1 VSSDRDLSSRREE
14 SPEVIEGGAARR
26 GSESAARDQA
36 SGRAG
41 VGEPLAG
48 ARAGS
53 EQALATVRVRVNS
66 GERSFGAGTSIAGLL
81 DALGVSTPRVA
92 VERNRAIVPKAAYD
106 STLLEEGDE
115 LEVVE
120 FVGGG

>member
-1 VSSDRDLSSRREE
+1 MSSDAIPAER
-14 SPEVIEGGAARR
+14 
-26 GSESAARDQA
+26 
-36 SGRAG
+36 
-41 VGEPLAG
+41 
-48 ARAGS
+48 
-53 EQALATVRVRVNS
+53 VRVRVN
-66 GERSFGAGTSIAGLL
+66 GDERSLGAGTSIAGLL

-115 LEVVE
+115 LEFVE

>member
-1 VSSDRDLSSRREE
+1 VSSDA
-14 SPEVIEGGAARR
+14 ITAEGIRVKVNGDDR
-26 GSESAARDQA
+26 
-36 SGRAG
+36 
-41 VGEPLAG
+41 
-48 ARAGS
+48 
-53 EQALATVRVRVNS
+53 ALA
-66 GERSFGAGTSIAGLL
+66 AGTSIAGLL
-81 DALGVSTPRVA
+81 EALGVSTPRVA